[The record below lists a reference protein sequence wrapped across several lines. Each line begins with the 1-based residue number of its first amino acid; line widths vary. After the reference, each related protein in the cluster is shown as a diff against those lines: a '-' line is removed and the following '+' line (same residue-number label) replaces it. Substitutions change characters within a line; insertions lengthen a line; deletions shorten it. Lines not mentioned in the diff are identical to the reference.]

1 MQIHQIVGQV
11 EIIRHRGYPVEVH
24 DVITEDGYILQL
36 HRIPHGRKR
45 KPPGRPVFLQHGV
58 LNTAAVWVLNPTEK
72 SLGELICIFK
82 FSFFFRKTMEQLFL
96 KRKQFK

>member
-1 MQIHQIVGQV
+1 MQIHQIVGQG